1 MVQLTLFFRKQKFM
15 GNFGFLVLRGT
26 HLACQ
31 MPTLQVASLR
41 ELRFPKPLP
50 LWKDKTIY
58 GGISIEQTKR
68 KRPFAYT
75 FRATAEEKKLIDSK
89 LQASGLTMTEFIIRS
104 ITDKPV
110 VVMDGG
116 NEMLAELKRQG
127 NNLNQAVR
135 NCYFYPDEK
144 ESVLSAVADCKVA
157 YRALLSAIGGS

>member
-1 MVQLTLFFRKQKFM
+1 
-15 GNFGFLVLRGT
+15 
-26 HLACQ
+26 

-41 ELRFPKPLP
+41 KLRFPKPLP
-50 LWKDKTIY
+50 LWKNETIY
-58 GGISIEQTKR
+58 GGVYIEQTKR

-75 FRATAEEKKLIDSK
+75 FRATAEEKEMIDSK

-110 VVMDGG
+110 VVIDGG

-144 ESVLSAVADCKVA
+144 EKVLSAAADCKAA
-157 YRALLSAIGGS
+157 YRALLFAIGGS

>member
-1 MVQLTLFFRKQKFM
+1 M
-15 GNFGFLVLRGT
+15 
-26 HLACQ
+26 ACQ

-41 ELRFPKPLP
+41 KLRFPKPLP
-50 LWKDKTIY
+50 LWKNEKIY
-58 GGISIEQTKR
+58 GGIYIEQTKR

-75 FRATAEEKKLIDSK
+75 FRATAEEKELIDAK

-110 VVMDGG
+110 VVVDGG

>member
-1 MVQLTLFFRKQKFM
+1 M
-15 GNFGFLVLRGT
+15 
-26 HLACQ
+26 
-31 MPTLQVASLR
+31 
-41 ELRFPKPLP
+41 
-50 LWKDKTIY
+50 
-58 GGISIEQTKR
+58 
-68 KRPFAYT
+68 
-75 FRATAEEKKLIDSK
+75 IDSK

>member
-1 MVQLTLFFRKQKFM
+1 M
-15 GNFGFLVLRGT
+15 
-26 HLACQ
+26 ACQ

-41 ELRFPKPLP
+41 KLRFPNPLP

>member
-1 MVQLTLFFRKQKFM
+1 MEV
-15 GNFGFLVLRGT
+15 
-26 HLACQ
+26 
-31 MPTLQVASLR
+31 
-41 ELRFPKPLP
+41 
-50 LWKDKTIY
+50 IY
-58 GGISIEQTKR
+58 IEQTKR

-75 FRATAEEKKLIDSK
+75 FRATAEEKEMIDSK

-110 VVMDGG
+110 VVIDGG

-144 ESVLSAVADCKVA
+144 DRVLSAAAECKRA
-157 YRALLSAIGGS
+157 YHALLSVIGGN

>member
-1 MVQLTLFFRKQKFM
+1 M
-15 GNFGFLVLRGT
+15 
-26 HLACQ
+26 ACQ

-41 ELRFPKPLP
+41 KLRFPKPLP

-116 NEMLAELKRQG
+116 NEMLA
-127 NNLNQAVR
+127 VR

>member
-1 MVQLTLFFRKQKFM
+1 MRK
-15 GNFGFLVLRGT
+15 
-26 HLACQ
+26 
-31 MPTLQVASLR
+31 
-41 ELRFPKPLP
+41 LRFPKPLP

-75 FRATAEEKKLIDSK
+75 FRATAEEKELIDSK
-89 LQASGLTMTEFIIRS
+89 LQASGLTMTELIIRS

-110 VVMDGG
+110 VVVDGG
-116 NEMLAELKRQG
+116 NEILAELKRQG

-144 ESVLSAVADCKVA
+144 DKVLFAIADCKA
-157 YRALLSAIGGS
+157 TYRALLSAIGGS